1 MTPQKAATAAGPT
14 EGAIVFTDIVGFTE
28 FTALEGDDAALK
40 LLATQ
45 DRVVEEVVGEHGR
58 VVKNLG
64 DGLLIWFDD
73 PQQAVHS
80 SLALQSR
87 FEEES
92 FEENLPLWVRIG
104 VHWGRQL
111 QRRGDIHGHDVNVAA
126 RIVDI
131 AGAGEVVVSEATLS
145 AMSRHLEE
153 VAFEE
158 LGPVVMKGVPEPIR
172 LYRAQRA
179 TEELVLA
186 GAGRAERQAALRDRA
201 AARDSARRERARR
214 RDARR

>member
-45 DRVVEEVVGEHGR
+45 DRVVEEVVGQHGR

-104 VHWGRQL
+104 VHFGRPA
-111 QRRGDIHGHDVNVAA
+111 RRGQDLIGHDVNVAS
-126 RIVDI
+126 RIVNL
-131 AGAGEVVVSEATLS
+131 AAPGEVLVSEACTERVDS
-145 AMSRHLEE
+145 AAGNVEFEE
-153 VAFEE
+153 V
-158 LGPVVMKGVPEPIR
+158 GPVLMKGIPEPVSI
-172 LYRAQRA
+172 YRAVA
-179 TEELVLA
+179 
-186 GAGRAERQAALRDRA
+186 
-201 AARDSARRERARR
+201 SAFL
-214 RDARR
+214 